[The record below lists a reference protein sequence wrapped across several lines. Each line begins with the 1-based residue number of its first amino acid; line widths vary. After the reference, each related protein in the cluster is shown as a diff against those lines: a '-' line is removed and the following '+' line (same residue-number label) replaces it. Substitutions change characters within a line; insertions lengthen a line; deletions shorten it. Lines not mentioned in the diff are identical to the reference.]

1 MHNEHQAYYAKY
13 KEGIEMKGLI
23 IGSIYGMVCY
33 VTGLIVGK
41 MRAEEDIR
49 KKRDELGLDEESSDG
64 WDELFKE

>member
-1 MHNEHQAYYAKY
+1 
-13 KEGIEMKGLI
+13 MKGLI

-49 KKRDELGLDEESSDG
+49 KKRDELGLDEEPGDG